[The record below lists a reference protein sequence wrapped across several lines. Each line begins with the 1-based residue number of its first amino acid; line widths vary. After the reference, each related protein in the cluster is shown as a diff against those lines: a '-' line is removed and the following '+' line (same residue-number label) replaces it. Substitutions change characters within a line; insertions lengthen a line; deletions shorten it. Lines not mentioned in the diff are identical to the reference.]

1 MSSARAAFS
10 VKEDIAGQTKVKN
23 SVQRNFRIK
32 IVEQFPLLEPHID
45 ELIPKKDP
53 VFLVKCLDRVNI
65 ISVNDKFLFFNSF
78 DGPFFPSLYILHK
91 YPDILPKI
99 QVDRGAIKFVLKAA
113 DIMCPGVTS
122 PGGQL
127 PSENL
132 PVDSVVAIYAEGK
145 QHAVAVGITKMT
157 TDDMKKINKGVGI
170 INAHFLND
178 GLWKSPH

>member
-1 MSSARAAFS
+1 MFKKFS

-53 VFLVKCLDRVNI
+53 VFLVKCLDR
-65 ISVNDKFLFFNSF
+65 
-78 DGPFFPSLYILHK
+78 
-91 YPDILPKI
+91 I

-145 QHAVAVGITKMT
+145 QHAVAVGMTKMT